1 MKVYLLAMAFLASL
15 TLVSC
20 DDSTAEIGVSL
31 IEKSDLLDV
40 STDSFKVESKSI
52 LAGSILGKSHI
63 GYLGRIKDPE
73 TGDFVTSSFMSQVA
87 TIEGYTFPKEEL
99 IQNKKDGKAQADSC
113 FLNLFF
119 TTFYGDSLAPLKIN
133 VQELAKVLPETSSY
147 YSDFDL
153 AANGYLRENGI
164 NKSKMCTL
172 TDLTVS
178 DSLRSSSRYDKHLQF
193 DLNDPYTDKDGQS
206 YSNFGTYILQTYYK
220 HPEYFKNSQMFRSHV
235 VHGFNFS
242 VKSGLGAMAYIA
254 NVQLNIYLTDKE
266 ENGNGKN
273 RVALISFPGTEEI
286 LQTSKIVNDTKRLQQ
301 LVEDKSCC
309 YIKTPAGIFTELTL
323 PVEDIVKGHEKDSIN
338 SAKIVLQRIN
348 NNGVTEFNLP
358 VPTQLLML
366 PKDSLK
372 SFFENGSINDNI
384 NSYVVSRDYISEN
397 NRITSYKN
405 TYTFSNISGLIKA
418 MAKARQK
425 NTYSADWNKVVIIPV
440 TTTTASINN
449 VTYTTAVRH
458 NMALTS
464 TRLVG
469 GADNPNAPLKI
480 SIIYSKFK

>member
-1 MKVYLLAMAFLASL
+1 
-15 TLVSC
+15 
-20 DDSTAEIGVSL
+20 
-31 IEKSDLLDV
+31 
-40 STDSFKVESKSI
+40 
-52 LAGSILGKSHI
+52 
-63 GYLGRIKDPE
+63 
-73 TGDFVTSSFMSQVA
+73 
-87 TIEGYTFPKEEL
+87 
-99 IQNKKDGKAQADSC
+99 
-113 FLNLFF
+113 
-119 TTFYGDSLAPLKIN
+119 
-133 VQELAKVLPETSSY
+133 
-147 YSDFDL
+147 
-153 AANGYLRENGI
+153 
-164 NKSKMCTL
+164 
-172 TDLTVS
+172 
-178 DSLRSSSRYDKHLQF
+178 
-193 DLNDPYTDKDGQS
+193 
-206 YSNFGTYILQTYYK
+206 
-220 HPEYFKNSQMFRSHV
+220 MFRSHV

-273 RVALISFPGTEEI
+273 RVVLISFPGTEEI

-418 MAKARQK
+418 MAKARQE
-425 NTYSADWNKVVIIPV
+425 NTHSANWNKVVIIPV